1 MADEQV
7 EGLTA
12 TGVGDYI
19 PMRDGPI
26 LATLVSLTIPN
37 LVALCS
43 AAIVTIAETAYV
55 GRLGLNALGG
65 VALVFPIFMLMQMLS
80 AGAMGGGISGAVSRA
95 LGTGD
100 DGRAQAL
107 ALAAATIGL
116 VAGLGFAVSIW
127 LLGPAIYHML
137 GGTGATGSEAE
148 SYSNVAALG
157 ILAIWLTNCLASVA
171 RGSGNMVVPAAIILV
186 AGLLQIAIGGALG
199 LGVGPLPRL
208 GVAGV
213 AAGQVV
219 AFSLA
224 TVAFTLFL
232 RSRHSRIKLLFD
244 IRLLDRARFADIL
257 RVGLPATLS
266 PLQSVATV
274 MILTA
279 LVARFGSAALAGYGI
294 GARLEF
300 LLIPVAFSVG
310 VACLPMVGTAVGSG
324 DIPRAR
330 RVAWTAGA
338 LAAGALTVIAAV
350 VIVAPDLWAGIF
362 VSDPAILDATRMYLR
377 IAGVGYPFFGLG
389 LCLYFASQGAGR
401 VGGPIAAQTL
411 RLVLVAVGGALLVV
425 TDAPLWTLFA
435 LSAFAMVALGAGT
448 AAAIYFTTWI
458 RRS

>member
-1 MADEQV
+1 M
-7 EGLTA
+7 
-12 TGVGDYI
+12 
-19 PMRDGPI
+19 
-26 LATLVSLTIPN
+26 PN

-55 GRLGLNALGG
+55 GRLGLSALGG
-65 VALVFPIFMLMQMLS
+65 VALVFPIIMLMQMLS

-95 LGTGD
+95 LGAGD
-100 DGRAQAL
+100 EARAQSL

-116 VAGLGFAVSIW
+116 VAGLGFAASIW
-127 LLGPAIYHML
+127 LFGPDIYWML
-137 GGTGATGSEAE
+137 GGTGATASQAA

-171 RGSGNMVVPAAIILV
+171 RGSGNMVVPAAIVLA

-199 LGVGPLPRL
+199 LGVGPVPSF

-219 AFSLA
+219 AFSIA
-224 TVAFTLFL
+224 SVALILFL
-232 RSRHSRIKLLFD
+232 RSRHSRTKLLFD
-244 IRLLDRARFADIL
+244 VRLLDRARFADIL

-274 MILTA
+274 LILTA
-279 LVARFGSAALAGYGI
+279 LVARFGPEALAGYGI

-310 VACLPMVGTAVGSG
+310 VACVPMVGTAIGFG
-324 DIPRAR
+324 DIARAR

-338 LAAGALTVIAAV
+338 LAAGALTIIATV

-362 VSDPAILDATRMYLR
+362 VSDAAVLEVTRMYLR
-377 IAGVGYPFFGLG
+377 IAGIGYPFFGLG
-389 LCLYFASQGAGR
+389 LCLYFASQGAGK

-411 RLVLVAVGGALLVV
+411 RLAVVAIGGLLLVM
-425 TDAPLWTLFA
+425 TNAPLWSFFA
-435 LSAFAMVALGAGT
+435 LSAFAMVTLGIGT
-448 AAAIYFTTWI
+448 AAAIYFTAWT